1 MARRFWPDG
10 RNPLGQHLTLG
21 LISNEPREVVG
32 IVSDVKLHG
41 LDAREPVAAVYVPLT
56 QMPDNWQSVV
66 VRTSVPP
73 RSVTPSVINAIHA
86 VDPEQPVLEVLT
98 MDEVIG
104 ASLAQQRFAMLLLGA
119 FAALALILAAVGIY
133 SVLSYSVRQR
143 DREIGIR
150 MALGA
155 PAGEVLRMIVIE
167 GMRPTLAGLALGV
180 VAAAALGRVLTT
192 LIFGVTARD
201 LATFVS
207 VSAIVIA
214 VGFVAS
220 LLPGYR
226 ATRVDPMQA
235 LRAE

>member
-1 MARRFWPDG
+1 
-10 RNPLGQHLTLG
+10 
-21 LISNEPREVVG
+21 
-32 IVSDVKLHG
+32 
-41 LDAREPVAAVYVPLT
+41 
-56 QMPDNWQSVV
+56 
-66 VRTSVPP
+66 
-73 RSVTPSVINAIHA
+73 VIEI
-86 VDPEQPVLEVLT
+86 LT

-104 ASLAQQRFAMLLLGA
+104 ASLAQQRFAMLLLGG

-155 PAGEVLRMIVIE
+155 PAGDVLRMIVVE

-180 VAAAALGRVLTT
+180 LAAAALGRVLTT

-226 ATRVDPMQA
+226 ATRVDPLQA